1 MFYKGNEDREKQL
14 RFSIR
19 KVSFGAASVAVAAL
33 YLFMGSGAV
42 SAAEAQAVQS
52 NEEVAADKDSE
63 TEKKSEEQQPTYAA
77 PAAKEQG
84 SATNTEAGDEG
95 KQESHPETKE
105 EEASSKPKVRKRRD
119 ADSAP
124 TATET
129 DDDPD
134 ANQTYEAPGNDA
146 GLDELQKKLIQL
158 PSEIQN
164 NTKINN
170 MNELGDNTNIQLGQ
184 VENIK
189 EFGGWKAVGENG
201 KFAIARKTVD
211 GVFPI
216 ETVNTVYS
224 ERRGQDKHYRTYT
237 GEQAFDR
244 TSNYILLLSEVRTRA
259 SSGEAAYDNSEYHG
273 TGLSGNT
280 AKALKDYDG
289 IEKTFKAYSTEVGSK
304 VKIQFKTGYTGD
316 INGTKAKYKVEVIVN
331 KNGKPKTVYSKIFD
345 PQNDL
350 TDSDAT
356 VTKAR
361 DGNGKY
367 IRSEFN
373 NYKLNKIEV
382 ESKMKGA
389 YIPTGTAGTFE
400 SKEID
405 LEKGVMDYTVRIS
418 SADNEHL
425 GMGYQS
431 PLRQYALPISGLGFN
446 ITQDTNKIAKDL
458 LSRIYEKLKATQT
471 EDTDGK
477 TNDTKAAYLA
487 ELEKTNT
494 LITSTNV
501 KKTAEYKKALESIL
515 SKRDGLVEAATPEEK
530 AKLKTDADSLVKA
543 DTTGKTPNSIAAYE
557 RKYEELKA
565 QLEEAKAAAAAVEAK
580 GDNATKAAATEA
592 QAKVEAAKTA
602 LDKAAELLVNKADK
616 TELTN
621 AKEALDTLATE
632 ADPTT
637 GKTAD
642 SAQTYNDAKTAAQE
656 AIQEAETVINDENAT
671 PEQVTAAL
679 EKVNAKKAALQQAKD
694 GLIEA
699 ATPEEKAKLKT
710 DADSLVKAD
719 TTGKTPNSIAAYE
732 RKYEEL
738 KAQLE
743 EAKAAAA
750 AVEAKGDN
758 ATKAAA
764 TEAQAKVEAAKTALD
779 KAAELLKALDRDGAK
794 KEIEAAA
801 KKAIDAIE
809 ASTTLTPEQKAE
821 EKAKVAKEVKDA
833 TDAIDKATTEDG
845 INSAKD
851 KGKLAI
857 EKEVAITAIN
867 AEKTAKEKEIDNN
880 SNLSDDEKAAAKEQA
895 KQAADKAIQAI
906 DAASDQAGVDKA
918 QADGIAAVAAVKPV
932 AKDKAK

>member
-33 YLFMGSGAV
+33 FMFPGNGTV
-42 SAAEAQAVQS
+42 SATEQGVTPTNEGRQGSPLKEPDVQNGTYGATPVVSQLDGNSGSSEASAPKNQEGTSTPTSTDASAPSVESPTVSATEEKSAEK
-52 NEEVAADKDSE
+52 NTEVPS
-63 TEKKSEEQQPTYAA
+63 TEANSVEN
-77 PAAKEQG
+77 KEQTRVKTEEKAATPVTESHKPKLRKKRDI
-84 SATNTEAGDEG
+84 SAT
-95 KQESHPETKE
+95 P
-105 EEASSKPKVRKRRD
+105 D
-119 ADSAP
+119 ADVA
-124 TATET
+124 T
-129 DDDPD
+129 DDPS
-134 ANQTYEAPGNDA
+134 ANQTYTAPSADASVNQLAKALQDLPDKVENND
-146 GLDELQKKLIQL
+146 KL
-158 PSEIQN
+158 S
-164 NTKINN
+164 KN
-170 MNELGDNTNIQLGQ
+170 MENLGASKNVSAGQ
-184 VENIK
+184 VLEID

-201 KFAIARKTVD
+201 KFAIAKKTD
-211 GVFPI
+211 AGVFPI
-216 ETVNTVYS
+216 ETVNTVYAQNRNGS
-224 ERRGQDKHYRTYT
+224 DKHYKTYT

-244 TSNYILLLSEVRTRA
+244 TANYMLFLSEVRTHA
-259 SSGEAAYDNSEYHG
+259 SANDGAYDGSEYQG
-273 TGLSGNT
+273 TGLSGST
-280 AKALKDYDG
+280 AKAVKNYDG

-316 INGTKAKYKVEVIVN
+316 IDGTKAKYKVEVIVN
-331 KNGKPKTVYSKIFD
+331 KNGKLETVYSKTFD
-345 PQNDL
+345 PQKDL
-350 TDSDAT
+350 KDSDAT

-361 DGNGKY
+361 DGNGKF
-367 IRSEFN
+367 IRSNFN
-373 NYKLNKIEV
+373 NRKLNKTEV
-382 ESKMKGA
+382 ESKMKGD

-405 LEKGVMDYTVRIS
+405 LEKGVTDYTVRIS

-458 LSRIYEKLKATQT
+458 LSRIYEKLKATET
-471 EDTDGK
+471 EDTYGK

-487 ELEKTNT
+487 ELENTNT
-494 LITSTNV
+494 LITSTDV
-501 KKTAEYKKALESIL
+501 KTTEEYKKALESIL
-515 SKRDGLVEAATPEEK
+515 LKRLA
-530 AKLKTDADSLVKA
+530 
-543 DTTGKTPNSIAAYE
+543 
-557 RKYEELKA
+557 
-565 QLEEAKAAAAAVEAK
+565 LEV
-580 GDNATKAAATEA
+580 
-592 QAKVEAAKTA
+592 
-602 LDKAAELLVNKADK
+602 DKS
-616 TELTN
+616 ELTN
-621 AKEALDTLATE
+621 AKEALNTLATE

-671 PEQVTAAL
+671 PEKVREAL
-679 EKVNAKKAALQQAKD
+679 NKVNEKKAALEAAKQA
-694 GLIEA
+694 LVEA

-710 DADSLVKAD
+710 AADSLVKAD
-719 TTGKTPNSIAAYE
+719 ETGKTPESIAAYE

-743 EAKAAAA
+743 AAKAAAA

-758 ATKAAA
+758 ATKAEVQ
-764 TEAQAKVEAAKTALD
+764 EAQAQVEAAKAELT

-801 KKAIDAIE
+801 KKAIDVIE
-809 ASTTLTPEQKAE
+809 ASPTLTPEQKAE

-880 SNLSDDEKAAAKEQA
+880 SNLSDDEKAAAKEEA
-895 KQAADKAIQAI
+895 KAAADKAIQAI
-906 DAASDQAGVDKA
+906 DAANDQAGVDKA
-918 QADGIAAVAAVKPV
+918 QADGIAAVAAVNPV
-932 AKDKAK
+932 AKDKAKEAVAAKLKEKEAEIDANANLSDAEK